1 MGMMRQYE
9 LVDRVKRYNP
19 NTDEELLNRA
29 YVYAMRMHGSQ
40 TRASGDPYYA
50 HPIEVAGILTDLHL
64 DDETIATGIL
74 HDTIEDTETSEQEL
88 VRVFGQDI
96 AAIVE
101 QLGHAREGT
110 RRMAEQAAHVAQLAR
125 DNHGATRQ
133 LADGMQGLDA
143 MSAQLVDSVAYFRL
157 G

>member
-1 MGMMRQYE
+1 MTEIRATATSAGEDFRQNATQAE
-9 LVDRVKRYNP
+9 GSAGLADRA
-19 NTDEELLNRA
+19 LLT
-29 YVYAMRMHGSQ
+29 MQQIS
-40 TRASGDPYYA
+40 ASA
-50 HPIEVAGILTDLHL
+50 EVA
-64 DDETIATGIL
+64 
-74 HDTIEDTETSEQEL
+74 
-88 VRVFGQDI
+88 RQDI

-101 QLGHAREGT
+101 
-110 RRMAEQAAHVAQLAR
+110 QLAR